1 MLSPPPDL
9 VVTSL
14 EVNTPVRTGETLLVR
29 YVVTNEGAGATFET
43 YWRDFIVS
51 VSLHYKN
58 KSVDSVLL

>member
-29 YVVTNEGAGATFET
+29 YVVTNEGAGPTFET

-51 VSLHYKN
+51 GIGQYF
-58 KSVDSVLL
+58 LL